1 MGLSSAKASFSLW
14 YEPELKAVGVEWNGP
29 LRGEEF
35 RRSYEE
41 LLSLLVQYGTGRI
54 LGDITR
60 MSPSYTED
68 QQWFKY
74 HWLPRAI
81 EAGYRTCAF
90 VGPGDLVSSLIV
102 EQLTKFLAG
111 KGVTIR
117 FFPSLDEA
125 KAWLRSQL

>member
-1 MGLSSAKASFSLW
+1 MGLSSTKAPFYLS
-14 YEPELKAVGVEWNGP
+14 YEPELKAVGVEWNGS
-29 LRGEEF
+29 LKGEEF

-41 LLSLLVQYGTGRI
+41 LLSLLVQHGTGRI

-60 MSPSYTED
+60 MNPSYAED

-74 HWLPRAI
+74 NWLPRAI
-81 EAGYRTCAF
+81 EAGYNTCAF
-90 VGPGDLVSSLIV
+90 VGLGDLISSLIV

-111 KGVTIR
+111 KGVAIR

-125 KAWLRSQL
+125 KEWLQSQS